1 MIFDFNPQPKAREAQ
16 RMQRI
21 NQQGVLVGDAKTQ
34 SRESWSREWP
44 LALAVLTSTLALL
57 GKGWIAD
64 ALGQPVMLIAML
76 AILCSVILAAAVAI
90 VRHADVL
97 AHRLGEPAGTLLL
110 TLVITGLEVAMV
122 AFVMSTGVE
131 KPTLA
136 RDTMFAVVML
146 VLNGFMGLA
155 LLLGGLRHRE
165 QIYNLQSANA
175 FLVMILP
182 LTVLGLVLPNYTR
195 ATPGPMLSTFQMVF
209 LSLMSVGI
217 YAVFLFVQNRRHR
230 GFFVMPEE
238 EAADATT
245 AESAHHSQ
253 RSTPFHATMLG
264 FYGLPLVLLAKQMA
278 APLDAVVIK
287 LGAPPALGGF
297 VMAVLVLTPESI
309 AAIRAALANRLQ
321 RSVNILLGSVLASI
335 GLTIPLVI
343 AVSLATGRVLVL
355 GLDAVD
361 TVMLLLT
368 LITSILTFSLPRTNV
383 LLGCVHLL
391 LLGAYLMLMFDR

>member
-1 MIFDFNPQPKAREAQ
+1 MSKPDVRPPATF
-16 RMQRI
+16 
-21 NQQGVLVGDAKTQ
+21 G
-34 SRESWSREWP
+34 REWP
-44 LALAVLTSTLALL
+44 LALAVITLTLALL
-57 GKGWIAD
+57 GKGWIAT
-64 ALGQPVMLIAML
+64 ALEQPALLLTLL
-76 AILCSVILAAAVAI
+76 AIICSVILAAAIAI
-90 VRHADVL
+90 VRHADIL

-110 TLVITGLEVAMV
+110 TLAVTGLEVAMV
-122 AFVMSTGVE
+122 AFVMSTGVD
-131 KPTLA
+131 KPALA

-146 VLNGFMGLA
+146 VLNGFLGLA

-165 QIYNLQSANA
+165 QQYNLQSANA

-182 LTVLGLVLPNYTR
+182 LTVLGLVLPSYTR
-195 ATPGPMLSTFQMVF
+195 ATPGATLSTFQMVF
-209 LSLMSVGI
+209 LSIMSVGI

-230 GFFVMPEE
+230 AFFIAPEE
-238 EAADATT
+238 VADVVAT
-245 AESAHHSQ
+245 ESGDPSA
-253 RSTPFHATMLG
+253 RSTLFHTVMLG
-264 FYGLPLVLLAKQMA
+264 LYGLPLVLLAKQMA

-309 AAIRAALANRLQ
+309 AAIRAALADRLQ

-343 AVSLATGRVLVL
+343 AVALATGRTLVL

-361 TVMLLLT
+361 TIMLLLT
-368 LITSILTFSLPRTNV
+368 LVTSLLTFSLPRTNV

-391 LLGAYLMLMFDR
+391 LFGAYLMLMFER